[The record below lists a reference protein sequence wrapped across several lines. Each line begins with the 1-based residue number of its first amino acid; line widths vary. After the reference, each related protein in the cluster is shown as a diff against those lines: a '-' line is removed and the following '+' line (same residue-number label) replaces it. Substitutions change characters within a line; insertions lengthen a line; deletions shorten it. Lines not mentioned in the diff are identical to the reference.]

1 MRKGFLLIVCFVA
14 LTGASAASE
23 LEFLSFEELNTLAKP
38 SEPEF
43 EQTTERLNRLLTIP
57 RVVSTNS
64 SIDSTSNIIRIAFWN
79 IGWGLQWPMIE
90 AALRDPDE
98 FKSRIAQHRGF
109 SALRWQR
116 AAEELSL
123 LRTADVILLN
133 EVDVGMPRTAYADVV
148 RELANAL
155 GMNYTFAVEFVE
167 LSGLAD
173 DVDPLRYRGLH
184 GNAILSRFPIRS
196 VTVHRLPQC
205 YDWFETERM
214 QITNLEKGKRWTAAR
229 LLNERVARQ
238 VRRGG
243 RMALIAE
250 LNIGLGADETLT
262 AVASHLEERS
272 TPSCRQQQMLDLLT
286 AIQGIAGPVVLGA
299 DLNSSGR
306 DGTPTSFEREITRR
320 LTSRQFWGRCAIQ
333 WFVPPFSWMLHTMNL
348 WKNSRD
354 PTAVSI
360 PILARNRERSVF
372 EMLRK
377 FRFFDGGAFDF
388 GQEAT
393 LDTTNARGR
402 KGFRPTRRL
411 DRNLLGFMGGYKLD
425 WIFVKPGYDRAGNAD
440 MQPENPRTL
449 TTINRLPRVP
459 LSDHSP
465 ITVDL
470 RRSRLDSDQTSTV
483 DSGLDAQPSLG
494 LNATRSARRVP
505 VMESH

>member
-1 MRKGFLLIVCFVA
+1 MRKVFLLIVCFAA
-14 LTGASAASE
+14 LTGASAARE
-23 LEFLSFEELNTLAKP
+23 LDFLSFEDLNVLTKAL
-38 SEPEF
+38 EPESD
-43 EQTTERLNRLLTIP
+43 QTSERLNRLLITP
-57 RVVSTNS
+57 RVVSGAGSVNS
-64 SIDSTSNIIRIAFWN
+64 TGEIIRVAFWN

-98 FKSRIAQHRGF
+98 FKSRIARQRGLP
-109 SALRWQR
+109 ALRWQR

-133 EVDVGMPRTAYADVV
+133 EVDLGMPRTAYADVV

-155 GMNYTFAVEFVE
+155 GMNYAFGVEFVE
-167 LSGLAD
+167 LSDLQD

-196 VTVHRLPQC
+196 VSVHRLPQC

-229 LLNERVARQ
+229 FLNERVARQ

-250 LNIGLGADETLT
+250 LNTGLGTDETLT
-262 AVASHLEERS
+262 AVATHLEERS
-272 TPSCRQQQMLDLLT
+272 TPLCRQQQMQDLLA
-286 AIQGIAGPVVLGA
+286 AIQGISGPVVLGA

-306 DGTPTSFEREITRR
+306 DGTPTSFAREITRR
-320 LTSRQFWGRCAIQ
+320 FTSRQFWARSAIE
-333 WFVPPFSWMLHTMNL
+333 WFVPPFSWMLRPMNL

-354 PTAVSI
+354 PTAISI
-360 PILARNRERSVF
+360 PIFARNRERRLF
-372 EMLRK
+372 EMLRN
-377 FRFFDGGAFDF
+377 FRFFDGDAFDF

-393 LDTTNARGR
+393 LDTTNARSW
-402 KGFRPTRRL
+402 KGFYPTRRL
-411 DRNLLGFMGGYKLD
+411 DRNLLGLMGTYKLD
-425 WIFVKPGYDRAGNAD
+425 WIFVKPGYGRAGNAD

-449 TTINRLPRVP
+449 KTINDLPRVP

-470 RRSRLDSDQTSTV
+470 RR
-483 DSGLDAQPSLG
+483 
-494 LNATRSARRVP
+494 
-505 VMESH
+505 

>member
-1 MRKGFLLIVCFVA
+1 MRKGFLLIVCLVG
-14 LTGASAASE
+14 LTGVSTARESD
-23 LEFLSFEELNTLAKP
+23 FLSFEELNVLAKP
-38 SEPEF
+38 TEPEF
-43 EQTTERLNRLLTIP
+43 EETTERLNRLLTVP
-57 RVVSTNS
+57 RIVSTNS
-64 SIDSTSNIIRIAFWN
+64 SIDSTGDTIRIAFWN
-79 IGWGLQWPMIE
+79 IGWGLQWPLIE

-98 FKSRIAQHRGF
+98 FKSRIARQRGF

-167 LSGLAD
+167 LSNLGG

-184 GNAILSRFPIRS
+184 GNAILSRFSIRS
-196 VTVHRLPQC
+196 VSVHRLPQC

-229 LLNERVARQ
+229 FLNERVSRQ

-250 LNIGLGADETLT
+250 LNTGLGTDETLT

-306 DGTPTSFEREITRR
+306 DGTPTSFGREITRR
-320 LTSRQFWGRCAIQ
+320 VTSKQFWGRCAVE
-333 WFVPPFSWMLHTMNL
+333 WFVPPFSWMLRTVNL

-360 PILARNRERSVF
+360 PILARNRERGLF

-388 GQEAT
+388 GEEAT

-425 WIFVKPGYDRAGNAD
+425 WIFVKPGYGGAGNAD

-449 TTINRLPRVP
+449 TTINRIAPVP

-470 RRSRLDSDQTSTV
+470 RRF
-483 DSGLDAQPSLG
+483 
-494 LNATRSARRVP
+494 NTRP
-505 VMESH
+505 